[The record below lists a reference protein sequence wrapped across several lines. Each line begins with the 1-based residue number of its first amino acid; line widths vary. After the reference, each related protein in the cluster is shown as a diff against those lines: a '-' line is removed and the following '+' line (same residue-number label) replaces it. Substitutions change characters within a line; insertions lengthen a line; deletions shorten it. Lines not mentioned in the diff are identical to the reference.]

1 MLKVFLLWAV
11 FLLVVFHAIRR
22 LFRGIAEGVSGRTS
36 ASGGSGQARSRAPAP
51 KGELM
56 VRDPVCGT
64 YVVPSHALSAR
75 GSDGTVYFCSDKC
88 RQAFV
93 SR

>member
-1 MLKVFLLWAV
+1 MFLLWAV

-22 LFRGIAEGVSGRTS
+22 VFRGIAEGVSGRAS
-36 ASGGSGQARSRAPAP
+36 SGGGRRPAGSRAPAT

-56 VRDPVCGT
+56 IRDPVCGT
-64 YVVPSHALSAR
+64 YVVPSRALSAR
-75 GSDGTVYFCSDKC
+75 GADGTVYFCSDKC
-88 RQAFV
+88 RQTYV

>member
-1 MLKVFLLWAV
+1 MLMRFLLIFVLIMLVGRAV
-11 FLLVVFHAIRR
+11 LRLLI
-22 LFRGIAEGVSGRTS
+22 GIIEGATPAGSSG
-36 ASGGSGQARSRAPAP
+36 ARPE

-64 YVVPSHALSAR
+64 YVVPSRALAVR
-75 GSDGTVYFCSDKC
+75 DKQGVHYFCSDKC